1 MSYNRSAYELPEIYS
16 SRGLSMSQLMTIFLL
31 AKSLHFLVRIIPA
44 VHTRG
49 LHFTG
54 LPFRS
59 AQITKPVIQ
68 RWRHIWDENVTRL
81 FRQTLMFL

>member
-1 MSYNRSAYELPEIYS
+1 
-16 SRGLSMSQLMTIFLL
+16 MSQLMTIFLL

-59 AQITKPVIQ
+59 SQITKPVIQ
-68 RWRHIWDENVTRL
+68 RWRHIWDENVTIVPPN
-81 FRQTLMFL
+81 FNVLMKKKLTISSLPCRAGSN